1 MATNKNLTRLAILIL
16 ALAGVWEMPC
26 AVSPPAR
33 AGDWLPMLPDQDFY
47 DFQLF
52 APPDMQDYELYPE
65 PSEGFFFNYDRLYWG
80 ITPPK
85 VSKVGETNRGGY
97 LIPTNPI
104 SPQAIVQLNNGSI
117 QAAGPPTT
125 NPNGSVNY
133 PPSVIGGIYQFGSDP
148 LELELNTSWLRTDMS
163 WGNRYEGGWI
173 YDNRGI
179 TVGYFDTGEQ
189 PQSFQTISE
198 FAAASPQQ
206 IFTQSA
212 LGGGGDGGGGGVG
225 NINQALATSTI
236 ISVSPPPD
244 HLIAQKLVQKN
255 TTRIQSAAVT
265 SLIRREIGGR
275 GSRSHVKFSVGP
287 RFVQFEDRFNIGYES
302 NQYAFNTAGYG
313 GGTGAGGVTGGATGG
328 VTGGTTG
335 GTTGGA
341 TGGTT
346 GGATG
351 TLIGDTALSETSSSA
366 GDFFGITGVD
376 TLTGKGRGS
385 PLQTGAWE
393 SYTTNNMVGPEFAL
407 MMEAQSGRWSFSSQ
421 FKFTAAFNWQNSL
434 FRGSNFPDS
443 VGADY
448 IRSTFTPAST
458 VSQDGQGVGS
468 NTQTNLVPPPL
479 FLQLYGVGQNNATN
493 SAEHSFV
500 FSPIGEWRLGTQ
512 FRVSQAISL
521 NLGYTGLWMAGI
533 ARASSN
539 TGYKTDEKRA
549 QYAEPKDPARVASLG
564 DPTATPP
571 VVPNPW
577 VVKSTGVGVGPE
589 FTNPLLPNG
598 QPNPYFREN
607 PRYDHI
613 APVRGGT
620 EYVFTNGVD
629 FGIEV
634 KY

>member
-1 MATNKNLTRLAILIL
+1 
-16 ALAGVWEMPC
+16 
-26 AVSPPAR
+26 
-33 AGDWLPMLPDQDFY
+33 
-47 DFQLF
+47 
-52 APPDMQDYELYPE
+52 
-65 PSEGFFFNYDRLYWG
+65 
-80 ITPPK
+80 
-85 VSKVGETNRGGY
+85 
-97 LIPTNPI
+97 
-104 SPQAIVQLNNGSI
+104 
-117 QAAGPPTT
+117 
-125 NPNGSVNY
+125 
-133 PPSVIGGIYQFGSDP
+133 
-148 LELELNTSWLRTDMS
+148 
-163 WGNRYEGGWI
+163 
-173 YDNRGI
+173 
-179 TVGYFDTGEQ
+179 
-189 PQSFQTISE
+189 
-198 FAAASPQQ
+198 
-206 IFTQSA
+206 
-212 LGGGGDGGGGGVG
+212 
-225 NINQALATSTI
+225 
-236 ISVSPPPD
+236 
-244 HLIAQKLVQKN
+244 
-255 TTRIQSAAVT
+255 
-265 SLIRREIGGR
+265 
-275 GSRSHVKFSVGP
+275 
-287 RFVQFEDRFNIGYES
+287 
-302 NQYAFNTAGYG
+302 
-313 GGTGAGGVTGGATGG
+313 
-328 VTGGTTG
+328 
-335 GTTGGA
+335 
-341 TGGTT
+341 
-346 GGATG
+346 
-351 TLIGDTALSETSSSA
+351 
-366 GDFFGITGVD
+366 
-376 TLTGKGRGS
+376 
-385 PLQTGAWE
+385 
-393 SYTTNNMVGPEFAL
+393 MVGPEFAL

-549 QYAEPKDPARVASLG
+549 QYAEPKNPAIPASLG
-564 DPTATPP
+564 NPNAIPP